1 MSYSLPTDQHIK
13 LKLSALDDAGLPS
26 PTHNETFASSDST
39 IAKVNA
45 SGRVSPVAPGEV
57 ILACTAESKGETLAS
72 EFAITVVSSKPT
84 TLLVEAV
91 MV

>member
-1 MSYSLPTDQHIK
+1 MSYSLPTNEHIR
-13 LKLSALDDAGLPS
+13 LNLSALDGAGLPS
-26 PTHNETFASSDST
+26 PTHNETFSSSDST

-45 SGRVSPVAPGEV
+45 NGRVTPVAPGEV
-57 ILACTAESKGETLAS
+57 IITCTAESKGKSLTS

-91 MV
+91 VV